1 MSGAPSMR
9 WLIWNVVSV
18 HLGWFGCVLSAAWSR
33 PLLGPAIVAV
43 LVVVHMALTD
53 ARQRELITLLGAA
66 VLGYALDSAL
76 VLAGAFDFPP
86 AAAMGVPTTVWMV
99 ALWIN
104 FATVI
109 NGALYWLG
117 GRLAL
122 AAALGFVGGPMA
134 YYGGVRL
141 GALTLPHGSGYMLA
155 LVALEWLVATPLVI
169 AAAARIGRY
178 FGQPVP
184 AEVTP

>member
-1 MSGAPSMR
+1 MSASPTMG

-18 HLGWFGCVLSAAWSR
+18 HLGWFGCVLSAAWGR
-33 PLLGPAIVAV
+33 PLLGPVIVAV
-43 LVVVHMALTD
+43 LMVIHLAAVD
-53 ARQRELITLLGAA
+53 ARRRELITLLGAA
-66 VLGYALDSAL
+66 GFGYAADSAL

-86 AAAMGVPTTVWMV
+86 AAAVGAPTTVWMV

-104 FATVI
+104 FASVI

-117 GRLAL
+117 GRLGL
-122 AAALGFVGGPMA
+122 AAALGFVGGPLA

-178 FGQPVP
+178 VKQPVP
-184 AEVTP
+184 AEVTA